1 MIAGLAISL
10 GGCMASTCAGWE
22 AIYVSNKDKLSEAT
36 AKAIL
41 KHDEYGLALK
51 CPAFKAKG
59 KFF

>member
-1 MIAGLAISL
+1 
-10 GGCMASTCAGWE
+10 MASTCAGWE